1 MSARVELLPSA
12 SRSIPKLA
20 FRSVSKLYAG
30 SGWGQ
35 QPTLALDNLDL
46 DEGVLKNG

>member
-12 SRSIPKLA
+12 SRFIPKIA

-30 SGWGQ
+30 AGWGQ
-35 QPTLALDNLDL
+35 QPKLALDNLDL